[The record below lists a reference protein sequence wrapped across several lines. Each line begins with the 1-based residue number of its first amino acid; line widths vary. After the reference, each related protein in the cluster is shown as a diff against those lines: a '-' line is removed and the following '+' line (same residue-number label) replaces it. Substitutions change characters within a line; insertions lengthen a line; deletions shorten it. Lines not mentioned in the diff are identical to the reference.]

1 MGIWNKVKETG
12 KVIKDTAK
20 EKAKSISDEL
30 ARQAEERRNKE
41 KLLSNFYLE
50 DMKGI
55 CKQYGYSG
63 PDPYEEDEN
72 GKRHKIT
79 LEREDWFRYCMTL
92 SLDKLKKYAEKDRR
106 ISQDVRDTLIR
117 IDEAQKESTI
127 SSQKETVYERPQ
139 EVSTIEKPLVE
150 TSQAVSIPSDF
161 EEILSTIRTKYED
174 AIRDAFFTGEDQ
186 FNDHLVGYLR
196 AKFEDKHRIEDTHK
210 LHRDTGDIFIDGK
223 YVLELKYA
231 DSIGT
236 LDKGATEAKRYKEKG
251 YPGVAIIIL
260 DIGKLTGSLPQYKR
274 WYEEEGAKVIILRGK
289 GERKSVKKRYF
300 VREA

>member
-1 MGIWNKVKETG
+1 MGILDALGDV
-12 KVIKDTAK
+12 AK
-20 EKAKSISDEL
+20 KGGQLAKNSIDAAVTKMQQMQEV
-30 ARQAEERRNKE
+30 RRLKSE
-41 KLLSNFYLE
+41 LLSNFRLD
-50 DMKGI
+50 DMKAF
-55 CKQYGYSG
+55 CKQWGYEG
-63 PDPYEEDEN
+63 PDPYYEDEN
-72 GKRHKIT
+72 GRKHKGK
-79 LEREDWFRYCMTL
+79 LDRDDWFGYCMDF
-92 SLDKLKKYAEKDRR
+92 SLDKIKKYAEGDRR
-106 ISQDVRDTLIR
+106 ISQDARDVLMEIE
-117 IDEAQKESTI
+117 DKQKGFQ
-127 SSQKETVYERPQ
+127 SQEKTTYEDVQKVNTV
-139 EVSTIEKPLVE
+139 EKPLINQIGQ
-150 TSQAVSIPSDF
+150 TVSVPSGF
-161 EEILSTIRTKYED
+161 EEILSVIRTKYED

-236 LDKGATEAKRYKEKG
+236 LDKGTTEAKRYKEKG

-289 GERKSVKKRYF
+289 GERRKPKIRMF
-300 VREA
+300 VEKP